1 MIQFFGK
8 FHPLLVH
15 LPIGVFIFGVFLKG
29 YVVFKK
35 QEVDERI
42 FKLIIAA
49 TVISSLLSVVTGLI
63 LFSGGD
69 YEKDTVLFH
78 RNMGIVFTA
87 VSVLIYFFNQKRWS
101 IVIWLFG
108 LVVLLFTGHLGGNLT
123 HGEDYLTLEL
133 SKPQRKPIAN
143 VQEAKVF
150 DDLVRPILEEKCWSC
165 HSSKKQ
171 KGKLRLDE
179 KEFILKG
186 GKNGKCIDP
195 LNSLLLERLNL
206 PDGEEEHMPPKGKPQ
221 LSNQEK
227 QILDWWIK
235 NGADFNKKAKEISQ
249 TPADKKALLSFQSGE
264 NFTVSESIIPEK
276 KVSEPSKT
284 ALEILQKAGVVV
296 NRISPETNYITI
308 TVFENRLQEKE
319 ISALKELKKNILIL
333 IARGHKD
340 KNLIAEIGNFSNLRK
355 LNLAESGITD
365 DDLNKFS
372 SLAELRDINL
382 GGTAVTEKG
391 LLNLKTLGKLKTIFV
406 YNSKFNKKQ
415 FKQLKAQFPKTRID
429 TGGYQISQSDSLK
442 FVM

>member
-1 MIQFFGK
+1 
-8 FHPLLVH
+8 
-15 LPIGVFIFGVFLKG
+15 
-29 YVVFKK
+29 
-35 QEVDERI
+35 
-42 FKLIIAA
+42 
-49 TVISSLLSVVTGLI
+49 
-63 LFSGGD
+63 
-69 YEKDTVLFH
+69 
-78 RNMGIVFTA
+78 
-87 VSVLIYFFNQKRWS
+87 
-101 IVIWLFG
+101 
-108 LVVLLFTGHLGGNLT
+108 
-123 HGEDYLTLEL
+123 
-133 SKPQRKPIAN
+133 
-143 VQEAKVF
+143 
-150 DDLVRPILEEKCWSC
+150 
-165 HSSKKQ
+165 
-171 KGKLRLDE
+171 
-179 KEFILKG
+179 
-186 GKNGKCIDP
+186 
-195 LNSLLLERLNL
+195 
-206 PDGEEEHMPPKGKPQ
+206 MPPKGKPQ

-249 TPADKKALLSFQSGE
+249 TAADKKALFSFQSGE
-264 NFTVSESIIPEK
+264 NSTVSESIIPETE
-276 KVSEPSKT
+276 VSEPSKT

-296 NRISPETNYITI
+296 NRISPETNYVTI
-308 TVFENRLQEKE
+308 TVFENKLQEIE

-372 SLAELRDINL
+372 SLAELRVINL

-415 FKQLKAQFPKTRID
+415 FNQLKAQFPKTRID